1 MEHSST
7 MPRDAN
13 EGVSLPTPLPK
24 EPDAVT
30 ILSSSPE
37 ETAALGAAL
46 ARSLK
51 KGDFVALYGDLG
63 AGKTAF
69 VRGMASVLTP
79 DASPHSPTYTIVNV
93 YRGTI
98 PLYHFD
104 MYRIK
109 DDDDLYSTGFYDYDD
124 GIIAAEW
131 CENIPFALP
140 ERYVR
145 VTITKE
151 SETRRRLTFTEV
163 GGK

>member
-1 MEHSST
+1 MGSAFTVPQAPEVLTVH
-7 MPRDAN
+7 
-13 EGVSLPTPLPK
+13 
-24 EPDAVT
+24 
-30 ILSSSPE
+30 SSSPE
-37 ETAALGAAL
+37 ETGALGAAL
-46 ARSLK
+46 AHLLK

-79 DASPHSPTYTIVNV
+79 DAAPHSPTYTIVNV
-93 YRGTI
+93 YRGAV

-140 ERYVR
+140 GRYYR
-145 VTITKE
+145 VTITKG
-151 SETRRRLTFTEV
+151 SGTQRTLTFTEV
-163 GGK
+163 GGQ

>member
-1 MEHSST
+1 MENIPVYPNT
-7 MPRDAN
+7 LDI
-13 EGVSLPTPLPK
+13 
-24 EPDAVT
+24 VT
-30 ILSSSPE
+30 GSPE
-37 ETAALGAAL
+37 DTSRVGADL
-46 ARSLK
+46 ASLLE
-51 KGDFVALYGDLG
+51 KGDFVALYGVLG

-93 YRGTI
+93 YDGRV

-140 ERYVR
+140 ERYFRVEILKSADNTESRTVR
-145 VTITKE
+145 I
-151 SETRRRLTFTEV
+151 SEV
-163 GGK
+163 NV

>member
-1 MEHSST
+1 MENIPIYPNELTFTSDSPEYT
-7 MPRDAN
+7 ERVGRDA
-13 EGVSLPTPLPK
+13 
-24 EPDAVT
+24 
-30 ILSSSPE
+30 
-37 ETAALGAAL
+37 AA
-46 ARSLK
+46 SLK

-69 VRGMASVLTP
+69 VRGMASLLTP
-79 DASPHSPTYTIVNV
+79 DEAAHSPTYTIVNV
-93 YRGTI
+93 YEGEKL

-140 ERYVR
+140 RRYIR
-145 VTITKE
+145 VEITKNADNDNLRTIKI
-151 SETRRRLTFTEV
+151 SEVRA
-163 GGK
+163 

>member
-1 MEHSST
+1 MENIPVYPNT
-7 MPRDAN
+7 LDI
-13 EGVSLPTPLPK
+13 
-24 EPDAVT
+24 VT
-30 ILSSSPE
+30 GSPE
-37 ETAALGAAL
+37 DTSRVGADL
-46 ARSLK
+46 ASLLK

-93 YRGTI
+93 YDGRV

-140 ERYVR
+140 ERYFRVEILKSADNTESRTVR
-145 VTITKE
+145 I
-151 SETRRRLTFTEV
+151 SEV
-163 GGK
+163 NV

>member
-1 MEHSST
+1 MENIPVYPNT
-7 MPRDAN
+7 LDI
-13 EGVSLPTPLPK
+13 
-24 EPDAVT
+24 VT
-30 ILSSSPE
+30 GSPE
-37 ETAALGAAL
+37 DTSRVGADL
-46 ARSLK
+46 ASLLE

-93 YRGTI
+93 YDGRV

-140 ERYVR
+140 ERYFRVEILKSADNTESRTVR
-145 VTITKE
+145 I
-151 SETRRRLTFTEV
+151 SEV
-163 GGK
+163 NV